1 MIYKY
6 KKQAGFGIVAMI
18 VTIVGILS
26 VISFFALRGTDTSA
40 VLNNSAIT
48 NTIVAQAGVIRARI
62 LSCSIEYPTGNNG
75 TGFRPQY
82 PAATTAVN
90 ISELTCPGANNA
102 NIWTLLD
109 GVTTPIGVNG
119 FNTWQYVNDGTSLRI
134 MITATTPEKIS
145 LLPSLVTMLGAAQTS
160 IATTPANTLV
170 WVIVN

>member
-1 MIYKY
+1 MINKY

-62 LSCSIEYPTGNNG
+62 LSCSIEYPTGNNA

-82 PAATTAVN
+82 PAATSAVN
-90 ISELTCPGANNA
+90 VSTLTCPGAGNA

-109 GVTTPIGVNG
+109 GVSAPISVNG
-119 FNTWQYVNDGTSLRI
+119 FNAWQYVNDGTSMRI
-134 MITATTPEKIS
+134 MITATTPEKIG
-145 LLPSLVTMLGAAQTS
+145 LLPTLVTMLGSNQAS
-160 IATTPANTLV
+160 VATTPANTLV
-170 WVIVN
+170 WVIAN